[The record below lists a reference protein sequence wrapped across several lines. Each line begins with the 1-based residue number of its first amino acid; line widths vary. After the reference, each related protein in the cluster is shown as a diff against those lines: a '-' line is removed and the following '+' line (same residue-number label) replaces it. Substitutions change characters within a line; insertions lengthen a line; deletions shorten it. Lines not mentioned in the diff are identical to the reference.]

1 MGPGFKFKA
10 VSQEEKQARFQN
22 YMNGINAQ
30 AITKTREDENFFRQR
45 LEMPLLPANY
55 PVAGEVTPEHQTPCR
70 VVNRPSGFVSSY
82 LIHPLGDKCIV
93 TYCT

>member
-1 MGPGFKFKA
+1 MRPFLTFALAK
-10 VSQEEKQARFQN
+10 ARFFTEFSPLFATFVGVGPLPTGTQFLRDETD
-22 YMNGINAQ
+22 
-30 AITKTREDENFFRQR
+30 AITISK
-45 LEMPLLPANY
+45 A
-55 PVAGEVTPEHQTPCR
+55 AGEVTPEHQTPCR